1 MSKPLLVFINPKS
14 GGKVGLKLLKKFTW
28 LLNPRQ
34 VFDLSLKPNFPLHL
48 YRNVPNL
55 RILVGGGDGS
65 VGWVLSVIDQIKFLS
80 APPSVAVLPLG
91 TGNDMARVL
100 HWGRFYN
107 DEPLTKI
114 LTKVM
119 ESKTVKLDRWKVT
132 TTPNTNAKQ
141 EPSEKDETAIS
152 CFKNDVINNYFSL
165 GTDAHIALDFHEKRE
180 TNPQKFTSR
189 WFNMLSYI
197 ESWKG
202 DIIKKTWKDL
212 KDYIELVVSSI
223 HFRIRV
229 RLV

>member
-1 MSKPLLVFINPKS
+1 M
-14 GGKVGLKLLKKFTW
+14 
-28 LLNPRQ
+28 
-34 VFDLSLKPNFPLHL
+34 

-80 APPSVAVLPLG
+80 SPPSVAVLPLG

-100 HWGRFYN
+100 HWGRSYN

-119 ESKTVKLDRWKVT
+119 DSKPVKLDRWKVT
-132 TTPNTNAKQ
+132 TSPNTNVKQ

-152 CFKNDVINNYFSL
+152 SFKNDVINNYFSL

-202 DIIKKTWKDL
+202 DIIKKSWKDL
-212 KDYIELVVSSI
+212 KDYIELVVSSSSL
-223 HFRIRV
+223 FSEVLRT
-229 RLV
+229 